1 MPQEFGV
8 PISYRNLIFGVI
20 PQSDNQV
27 DLTGLHHLVQAL
39 IERHCKETVTV
50 YVHKNLRSYAKVNQ
64 ICSFG
69 ETRLKVTCNLTL

>member
-8 PISYRNLIFGVI
+8 AISYRNLIFGVI

-50 YVHKNLRSYAKVNQ
+50 YFIFFFFRTFSLTFILTITIYILAK
-64 ICSFG
+64 S
-69 ETRLKVTCNLTL
+69 

>member
-50 YVHKNLRSYAKVNQ
+50 YFIFFFFFLELSP
-64 ICSFG
+64 
-69 ETRLKVTCNLTL
+69 